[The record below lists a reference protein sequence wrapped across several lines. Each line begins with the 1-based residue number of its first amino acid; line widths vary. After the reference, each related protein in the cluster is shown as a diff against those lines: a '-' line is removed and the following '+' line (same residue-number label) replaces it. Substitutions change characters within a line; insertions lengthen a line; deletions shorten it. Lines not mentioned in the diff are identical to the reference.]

1 MEINFKMPDRKTPYL
16 MPPTIEEWLPENHL
30 ARFVVEIVDKLDLK
44 QFENAYRGTGTEAY
58 HPSILLE
65 ILFYGYSTGI
75 FSSRK
80 IEQATYDSVPFRYI
94 SRGYHPDHDTI
105 ATFRK
110 RFLTEIEDVFKQ
122 ILLIAHELGQ
132 LKMGTVSL
140 DGTKIKANASKH
152 KALSWEYANKLDA
165 QVKDEIAKLMEKAA
179 VEELSASSPTINIS
193 DELTR
198 RTDRLVKIAKAKAE
212 IEARAKARYEDE
224 KKDYDEK
231 VAARQEIK
239 TKTGK
244 SAKGRAPV
252 APQEGPRAKDQVNL
266 TDEESRIM
274 PGKAGGVEQAYN
286 AQAAVD
292 IKSMLIVE
300 NHISQCSNDKKE
312 VVPALKKMEKLPHE
326 LGTVDQALLDSGYFS
341 KTNVAAI
348 EAEGISPYIAN
359 KRDPHNTFFKEHI
372 DSKELTSEQVTK
384 DEPLTAVEQMGV
396 RMKTPEG
403 KKLYAQ
409 RKSTIE
415 PVFGIVKHVMGFRQF
430 LLRGVVNV
438 SGEWNLVC
446 TAFNIKRLH
455 RCSVA
460 S

>member
-1 MEINFKMPDRKTPYL
+1 
-16 MPPTIEEWLPENHL
+16 MPPTIDEWIPENHL
-30 ARFVVEIVDKLDLK
+30 ARFVVEIVEKLDLK
-44 QFENAYRGTGTEAY
+44 SFENAYRGTGTEAY

-65 ILFYGYSTGI
+65 LLFYGYSTGI

-110 RFLTEIEDVFKQ
+110 RFLVEIEGVFKQ

-152 KALSWEYANKLDA
+152 KALSWEYANKLEA
-165 QVKDEIAKLMEKAA
+165 QVKDEIAKLMELAA
-179 VEELSASSPTINIS
+179 VAELSEAPPTLNIS

-198 RTDRLVKIAKAKAE
+198 RTDRLAKIATAKAE
-212 IEARAKARYEDE
+212 IEARAKARYDDE

-231 VAARQEIK
+231 IAARQEIK

-244 SAKGRAPV
+244 NAKGRVPV

-274 PGKAGGVEQAYN
+274 PGKAGGFEQAYN

-292 IKSMLIVE
+292 IKSMIIVE

-312 VVPALKKMEKLPHE
+312 VVPALKKMEQLPQE
-326 LGTVDQALLDSGYFS
+326 LGKVDQALLDSGYFS
-341 KTNVAAI
+341 KTNVDAI
-348 EAEGISPYIAN
+348 EKEGIAPYIAH

-372 DSKELTSEQVTK
+372 GSKELPSEPATN
-384 DEPLTAVEQMGV
+384 DEPLTAVEQMGL

-430 LLRGVVNV
+430 LLRGIVNV

-455 RCSVA
+455 RCTVA

>member
-30 ARFVVEIVDKLDLK
+30 ARFIVEIVEKLDLIK
-44 QFENAYRGTGTEAY
+44 FENAYRGTGTEPY

-65 ILFYGYSTGI
+65 VLFYGYATGI

-110 RFLTEIEDVFKQ
+110 RFLVEIEDVFKQ

-152 KALSWEYANKLDA
+152 KALSWEYANKLEA
-165 QVKDEIAKLMEKAA
+165 QVKDEIAKLMELAA
-179 VEELSASSPTINIS
+179 VAELSEASPTINIS
-193 DELTR
+193 EELTR
-198 RTDRLVKIAKAKAE
+198 RTDRLAKITKAKAE

-231 VAARQEIK
+231 VAARQEVK

-252 APQEGPRAKDQVNL
+252 VPQEGPRAKDQANL

-274 PGKAGGVEQAYN
+274 PGKAGGFEQAYN
-286 AQAAVD
+286 AQAAVEV
-292 IKSMLIVE
+292 KSRIIVE
-300 NHISQCSNDKKE
+300 NHISQCPNDKQE
-312 VVPALKKMEKLPHE
+312 VVPALKKMGQLPHE
-326 LGTVDQALLDSGYFS
+326 LGKADKALLDSGYFS
-341 KTNVAAI
+341 KMNVDAI
-348 EAEGISPYIAN
+348 EKEGIAPYIAN

-372 DSKELTSEQVTK
+372 GAKELPSEQAPK
-384 DEPLTAVEQMGV
+384 DETQTAVEQMRV
-396 RMKTPEG
+396 RMKMPEG
-403 KKLYAQ
+403 KKVYAQ

-415 PVFGIVKHVMGFRQF
+415 PVFGIIKQVMGFRQF